1 MVGVAQLDRGLFTP
15 LWCAMFGFSFL
26 KFVVLISV
34 ILTFLYGML
43 RLQRHFEIR
52 NLRTRGRAQKSEPST
67 EAPAQGTVEE
77 TLRCPVCNFYV
88 ATNHASDCGRTNCP
102 N

>member
-1 MVGVAQLDRGLFTP
+1 
-15 LWCAMFGFSFL
+15 MFGFSFL

-34 ILTFLYGML
+34 ILTVLYGML

-52 NLRTRGRAQKSEPST
+52 NLRMRGQAQATDTSKS
-67 EAPAQGTVEE
+67 APAAQEIVEE
-77 TLRCPVCNFYV
+77 TVKCPICNFYV

>member
-1 MVGVAQLDRGLFTP
+1 
-15 LWCAMFGFSFL
+15 MFGFSFL

-34 ILTFLYGML
+34 ILTVLYGML

-52 NLRTRGRAQKSEPST
+52 NLRTRGQAHAEEANKTASVAQES
-67 EAPAQGTVEE
+67 VEE
-77 TLRCPVCNFYV
+77 TVRCPVCNFYV